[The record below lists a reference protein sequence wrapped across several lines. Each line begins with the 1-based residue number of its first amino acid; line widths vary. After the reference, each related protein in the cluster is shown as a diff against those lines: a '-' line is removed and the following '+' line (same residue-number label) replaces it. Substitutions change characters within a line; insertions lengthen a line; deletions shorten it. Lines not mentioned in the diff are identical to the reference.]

1 MGPMPLTLTAGDF
14 ALRLGLS
21 AIAGAL
27 IGINRGEHGRPAGL
41 RTTMLVCLAAAGA
54 MLEANFL
61 LSTTGKAANSFV
73 SFDVM
78 RLPLGILTGMG
89 FIGGG
94 AIVKRPDLV
103 HGVTTAATLWIVTVV
118 GLCLGGGQIALGI
131 ALAALTLFILW
142 SLKRAEAYLRRDR
155 SATCALTLAADG
167 PPEPQLRSR
176 IEADGFRITMVAV
189 TYVDQ
194 ASSREYRY
202 DVTWRD
208 GGEGEPPAFLSELAS
223 QVGVRKLEWEPR
235 GSAA

>member
-89 FIGGG
+89 FIGSG

-131 ALAALTLFILW
+131 ALAALTLVYIAV
-142 SLKRAEAYLRRDR
+142 AETSGGL
-155 SATCALTLAADG
+155 LAAG
-167 PPEPQLRSR
+167 PVGDLRLNSRSR
-176 IEADGFRITMVAV
+176 WATRAPT
-189 TYVDQ
+189 
-194 ASSREYRY
+194 SL
-202 DVTWRD
+202 
-208 GGEGEPPAFLSELAS
+208 PH
-223 QVGVRKLEWEPR
+223 
-235 GSAA
+235 